1 MKTYYYTSQTTH
13 YEPYL
18 SHHGVKGM
26 KWGVRHDKAYMSR
39 RKVKKALR
47 NNSENQDRVIGEYRN
62 AIKSNK
68 KWNELGKR
76 STSIANSIMKSEEA
90 DYMNAKGR
98 PYDPSKKTM
107 ELYEKHSAIDKQMR
121 KIEVDVGKKYIEKMN
136 DARLKDIK
144 YSGSTENGRKMLEKY
159 RLNYTIRSDG
169 YIKGAHVQ
177 SDYIRPQHL

>member
-1 MKTYYYTSQTTH
+1 MIR
-13 YEPYL
+13 L
-18 SHHGVKGM
+18 
-26 KWGVRHDKAYMSR
+26 
-39 RKVKKALR
+39 
-47 NNSENQDRVIGEYRN
+47 
-62 AIKSNK
+62 
-68 KWNELGKR
+68 
-76 STSIANSIMKSEEA
+76 
-90 DYMNAKGR
+90 
-98 PYDPSKKTM
+98 KKTM

-169 YIKGAHVQ
+169 YIKGAYVQ